1 MIAALT
7 AAASNDIS
15 DRENI
20 DPFSSIGGKYINDS
34 KTDDDKSES
43 SFETVIHCNSKSN
56 GFWSESTPAA
66 TTGRGRKSLAR
77 RKSTKRKST
86 AATGLYPQLSLYPD
100 ISEGGGNVPTTTS
113 EEFGKIAEGI
123 LEEMNTRVA
132 GILPQFRRLRIAKQ
146 QLVEPVSSPPIQ
158 SIFKDVVIPLK
169 ESPTIPQIDSKH
181 RFSDVH
187 NKIFYKFTFR

>member
-7 AAASNDIS
+7 AAAHNDVS

-20 DPFSSIGGKYINDS
+20 DPFSSMGGKYTNDS
-34 KTDDDKSES
+34 KTDDEKSES
-43 SFETVIHCNSKSN
+43 SFETVIHCNSKPD

-66 TTGRGRKSLAR
+66 TTGRTRKSLAR
-77 RKSTKRKST
+77 RKSTKRKT
-86 AATGLYPQLSLYPD
+86 APTGLYPQLSLYPD
-100 ISEGGGNVPTTTS
+100 ISGGANVPTTTS

-132 GILPQFRRLRIAKQ
+132 GTLPQFRRLRIAKQ
-146 QLVEPVSSPPIQ
+146 QGVEPVSSPPVQ
-158 SIFKDVVIPLK
+158 TIFKDVVIPLK
-169 ESPTIPQIDSKH
+169 ESPSIPQIDSRH

-187 NKIFYKFTFR
+187 NKIFHKLTPR